1 VSSKLHGSPAARS
14 RVATL
19 VAILVILALALFAAG
34 RASAAT
40 ITPASDPIAA
50 IKYSISQAVAVFN
63 DPQAPLA
70 ERRERLRALCEQAF
84 DFQDMSRSVLGYHW
98 RELTPAQRDE
108 FVPIFARFI
117 QDAFLTKLQD
127 ETVQKVRAELRT
139 VNIAYVRETFDG
151 PNYAEVFS
159 TVTVREQTDPFQV
172 TYLMHRTADGW
183 RVYDLTLN
191 AISVI
196 GNYRNQFNR
205 VINNQGYDQL
215 VADLRA
221 KETLFQQQLE
231 QGRQP
236 RS

>member
-1 VSSKLHGSPAARS
+1 VCSKLHGSPAARS

-19 VAILVILALALFAAG
+19 VAILIILALAMFAAG

-40 ITPASDPIAA
+40 VTPASDPIAA

-84 DFQDMSRSVLGYHW
+84 DFEDMSRSVLGYHW

-108 FVPIFARFI
+108 FVPVFARFI

-139 VNIAYVRETFDG
+139 VNIAYVRETFDS
-151 PNYAEVFS
+151 PDYARVYS
-159 TVTVREQTDPFQV
+159 TVTVREQKDPFEV

-183 RVYDLTLN
+183 HVYDLTLN

-221 KETLFQQQLE
+221 KEALFQQQLE